1 MIMDSHSSLTTKQS
15 SAAPGSTTPVL
26 QAGCL
31 IVNAD
36 DWGRDRE
43 TTDRTLEC
51 SLAGALSS
59 VSAMVFMEDSERA
72 AELAGEHRID
82 AGLHLNLTLAFSGPV
97 NATLSGHQERISR
110 YLRGRRVA
118 QALFHPGLAAS
129 FAYVVAAQLEEFARI
144 YGQAPGR
151 IDGHHHMHLAA
162 NVMFPGLLPE
172 GIILRRNFSFQ
183 AGEKGLVN
191 RAYRGMLDGWLG
203 RRHLLTD
210 YFFSLP
216 PLETSRLERMALLA
230 KTSVVEAETHPINP
244 EEHHFLCSGKIFQW
258 MGSIAPGYVTRAGAS
273 R

>member
-1 MIMDSHSSLTTKQS
+1 MIMDSHPSLTTKQS
-15 SAAPGSTTPVL
+15 NVAPRPGSEPL

-51 SLAGALSS
+51 SQEGALSS

-72 AELAGEHRID
+72 AALAGEHRID
-82 AGLHLNLTLAFSGPV
+82 AGLHLNLTLAFSDSI

-110 YLRGRRVA
+110 YLRSRRVA
-118 QALFHPGLAAS
+118 QALFHPGLAQS
-129 FAYVVAAQLEEFARI
+129 FAYVVAAQLEEFTRI
-144 YGQAPGR
+144 YGHAPGR

-172 GIILRRNFSFQ
+172 GTILRRNFSFQ

-191 RAYRGMLDGWLG
+191 RAYRGVLDGWLG

-230 KTSVVEAETHPINP
+230 KASVVEAETHPINP

-258 MGSIAPGYVTRAGAS
+258 VGSIAPGYVTRAGAS